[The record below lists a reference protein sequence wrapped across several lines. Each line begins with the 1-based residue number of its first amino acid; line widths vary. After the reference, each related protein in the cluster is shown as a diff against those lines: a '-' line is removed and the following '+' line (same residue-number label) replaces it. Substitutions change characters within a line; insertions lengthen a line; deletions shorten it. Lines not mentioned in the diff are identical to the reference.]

1 LDSYGAFGGDRG
13 AMAAEIVRG
22 QLTVRPSCQP
32 IPVIRVLRRLFAE
45 DHDTERPFDIITV
58 DNRPPA
64 VDKPPP

>member
-1 LDSYGAFGGDRG
+1 
-13 AMAAEIVRG
+13 MAAEIVRG